1 MAALE
6 KTRER
11 GEQSQGFGGLGRG
24 VIGGGYRWP
33 GYAGLRGHCT
43 GFGFYFAEMGNHWRV
58 LSMSDMT

>member
-24 VIGGGYRWP
+24 VIGGGVQVATLCW
-33 GYAGLRGHCT
+33 A
-43 GFGFYFAEMGNHWRV
+43 
-58 LSMSDMT
+58 